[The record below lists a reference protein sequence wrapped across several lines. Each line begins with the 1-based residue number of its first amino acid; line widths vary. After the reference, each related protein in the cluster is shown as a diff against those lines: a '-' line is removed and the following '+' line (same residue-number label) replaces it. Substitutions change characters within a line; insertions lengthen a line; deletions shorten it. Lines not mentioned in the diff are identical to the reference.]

1 MTNLENQ
8 EHAIDFNNR
17 PNAKLYDK
25 SVTKTN
31 KTVQQLNYLMGILHG
46 HPTHVSHLINQTEP
60 RLQFDQSYIYHR
72 KEKKR
77 WWQEPTLLHAKHYS
91 GKRNKNS
98 KINNLTLNQLTTRTL
113 SRDVLLH
120 YHGTNLPE
128 YIPQIWFY
136 TSIQFQERNLSL
148 EKWRGPKQGGKK
160 KNKPYTKSLVT
171 ALSLNMYNSNERRKN
186 TVSYICR
193 ISLWAVSLRW
203 WRCMNSQYLINL

>member
-72 KEKKR
+72 KEKK
-77 WWQEPTLLHAKHYS
+77 KMV
-91 GKRNKNS
+91 
-98 KINNLTLNQLTTRTL
+98 TRTKPFACQAL
-113 SRDVLLH
+113 QR
-120 YHGTNLPE
+120 
-128 YIPQIWFY
+128 QKK
-136 TSIQFQERNLSL
+136 QEF
-148 EKWRGPKQGGKK
+148 
-160 KNKPYTKSLVT
+160 KN
-171 ALSLNMYNSNERRKN
+171 
-186 TVSYICR
+186 
-193 ISLWAVSLRW
+193 
-203 WRCMNSQYLINL
+203 

>member
-1 MTNLENQ
+1 MQLNNSYVIFTKLLSQ
-8 EHAIDFNNR
+8 PHIGSKHWLILKIKSIQLTSIIDQMQSCR
-17 PNAKLYDK
+17 QKCEK
-25 SVTKTN
+25 KTN
-31 KTVQQLNYLMGILHG
+31 KTVQQLNYLMGILHR
-46 HPTHVSHLINQTEP
+46 HPTQVSHLINQTEP
-60 RLQFDQSYIYHR
+60 HLQFDQSYIYHR

-148 EKWRGPKQGGKK
+148 EKWRGPKQGGGKK
-160 KNKPYTKSLVT
+160 KQ
-171 ALSLNMYNSNERRKN
+171 ALHKITCNCFVFEY
-186 TVSYICR
+186 V
-193 ISLWAVSLRW
+193 
-203 WRCMNSQYLINL
+203 

>member
-1 MTNLENQ
+1 MQLNNSY
-8 EHAIDFNNR
+8 AIFT
-17 PNAKLYDK
+17 KLLSQPHIGSKYWLILKIK
-25 SVTKTN
+25 SIQLTSIIDQMQSCRQKCEKKTN
-31 KTVQQLNYLMGILHG
+31 KTVQQLNYLMGILHR
-46 HPTHVSHLINQTEP
+46 HPTQVSHLINQTEAH
-60 RLQFDQSYIYHR
+60 LQFDQSYIYHR

-160 KNKPYTKSLVT
+160 RKKTSLT
-171 ALSLNMYNSNERRKN
+171 QNHL
-186 TVSYICR
+186 
-193 ISLWAVSLRW
+193 
-203 WRCMNSQYLINL
+203 